1 MAAGMSDFMTKP
13 VRPEVLDQ
21 ILLTWS
27 SPELVASVQ
36 APQELSGSAG
46 EVDIAM
52 LEMLVEN
59 LGRETASKIVAKAIE
74 NARDLIAQLSESKL
88 SGKNDLQRRV
98 AHSLAGLFMQV
109 GYAQLGARMEEVERD
124 ATLLQTMDMEELLT
138 SFERATSCVMDA
150 LVEQA
155 NPKCD
160 VRTKRSIGTQS

>member
-36 APQELSGSAG
+36 APQEQSSFDD

-59 LGRETASKIVAKAIE
+59 LGKATASKIVAKASE
-74 NARDLIAQLSESKL
+74 NARDSIAQLGESKL
-88 SGKNDLQRRV
+88 SGKTDLQRRA

-124 ATLLQTMDMEELLT
+124 DTLVQTLDMEELLT
-138 SFERATSCVMDA
+138 VFEWATNSVMRA
-150 LVEQA
+150 LVEQT
-155 NPKCD
+155 NPKRD
-160 VRTKRSIGTQS
+160 ARAQNS